1 MTVLV
6 WDRLEDRRYETGIER
21 GVLYPV
27 GGGAAAW
34 NGLVSVE
41 ETKSRESKVYYQDGL
56 KAFERLIAPV
66 YGAKIQAFTYPN
78 ELDYLMG
85 NQELNNGVHLHGQR
99 GGAFHLSYRTRIGSA
114 LEGVDHGYKLHL
126 VYNLLINPDD
136 TTHESISD
144 DPNLTTFAWT
154 VSATPLL
161 WNNQPVNHISLDS
174 TTIDPARLAEVENE
188 LYGTADTDPQ
198 MPDLETLL
206 NSFF

>member
-27 GGGAAAW
+27 GESAVAW

-41 ETKSRESKVYYQDGL
+41 ETKSRESKVYYQDGI
-56 KAFERLIAPV
+56 KIFERLIAPD
-66 YGAKIQAFTYPN
+66 YAAKIQAVTYPN
-78 ELDYLMG
+78 ELDRLMG
-85 NQELNNGVHLHGQR
+85 NQELNAGVNLHGQR
-99 GGAFHLSYRTRIGSA
+99 GDLFHLSYRTRIGSA
-114 LEGVDHGYKLHL
+114 LDGVDHGYKLHL

-144 DPNLTTFAWT
+144 DPDLVTFGWAI
-154 VSATPLL
+154 SGTPSL
-161 WNNQPVNHISLDS
+161 WNNQPANHISLDS
-174 TTIDPARLAEVENE
+174 TTIDPAKLTEIEDQ
-188 LYGTADTDPQ
+188 LYGTAGTDPV

-206 NSFF
+206 NSF